1 MGFINKNA
9 NIILLFLILLS
20 ATALVGA
27 TVFFQVNFDR
37 INTEYQQKLQ
47 QLQSVSTELEAQQIL
62 LDKIKQELS
71 LKSEREEVLGEKFTE
86 VKETAETLEGQK
98 KQLEQSKEQLETE
111 LEDTEAVLRD
121 TQTELNVKKD
131 QVDTLTEEKTKL
143 ETKLDVAEDQRDD
156 ARRERDT
163 CLTQKAQCTCP

>member
-37 INTEYQQKLQ
+37 INTEYQQKLS

-86 VKETAETLEGQK
+86 VKETAQTLEGQK
-98 KQLEQSKEQLETE
+98 KQLEQTKEQLETE
-111 LEDTEAVLRD
+111 LEDTEMVLRD
-121 TQTELNVKKD
+121 TQSELNSKKD
-131 QVDTLTEEKTKL
+131 EVETLTSDKAKL
-143 ETKLDVAEDQRDD
+143 ATQLDVAEDQRED
-156 ARRERDT
+156 ARDERDS
-163 CLTQKAQCTCP
+163 CLAAKALCTCP